1 MLVVAVLLHEVVV
14 LVMPVKAAERGV
26 RMNKIVANFMAGIV
40 MNMNRNSWFDLTYHG
55 GIAYPW
61 KIPVEHDVRK
71 IASAGSEHITHTH
84 NPHSHHHPLQYV
96 RYIHTLDQLDFVSF
110 LVLYLPDKD
119 IRKFPS
125 FSLFPSFAL
134 LLFFKIAM

>member
-71 IASAGSEHITHTH
+71 IASAGSEHITTQSSSPTTVCTVHTYSR
-84 NPHSHHHPLQYV
+84 PARLCFIFGIVPT
-96 RYIHTLDQLDFVSF
+96 R
-110 LVLYLPDKD
+110 
-119 IRKFPS
+119 
-125 FSLFPSFAL
+125 
-134 LLFFKIAM
+134 